1 MSRHH
6 IIPFAALVAVLF
18 VFVDSASSQPR
29 AADKAPAAASATEH
43 KGMHGMT
50 AEERAQHRKEMR
62 DKMHADQA
70 GKDDHGCMRMMDKH
84 GKQTKAAQDGQGHT
98 DHAGP
103 DKMAAADKDCGM
115 GKKH

>member
-6 IIPFAALVAVLF
+6 LIPAAALVAVLF
-18 VFVDSASSQPR
+18 IFVDSASSQPR
-29 AADKAPAAASATEH
+29 AADKGRAAASATEH

-50 AEERAQHRKEMR
+50 SEERAQHRKDMR
-62 DKMHADQA
+62 DKMQANQA

-84 GKQTKAAQDGQGHT
+84 GKQAKAQDGQGHS
-98 DHAGP
+98 DHAGA